1 MYCADCEK
9 KWNGGVA
16 PGIGPVCECG
26 SDDFMSAK
34 TKGRIDALKASGI
47 EALRRAEVA
56 EQQCDVYEDEVNV
69 LVAENRLIYDTLQR
83 VFSQYTA
90 LLRNCD
96 RTQTVNDAI
105 AVLRKAGMLI

>member
-34 TKGRIDALKASGI
+34 TKGRIDAFRERIANLEGTLTNISEYWNQDRNDESMHDACWHAVETARQAI
-47 EALRRAEVA
+47 VA
-56 EQQCDVYEDEVNV
+56 AKE
-69 LVAENRLIYDTLQR
+69 
-83 VFSQYTA
+83 
-90 LLRNCD
+90 
-96 RTQTVNDAI
+96 
-105 AVLRKAGMLI
+105 